1 VTDATATAP
10 ATAPA
15 PDAAAGESD
24 LASRWVGGTVVAA
37 SDESFGEKEHLLDP
51 WPCDWRPGR
60 FGPRGELVDGWE
72 TRRRRDGAGEDW
84 AVVRLGTPG
93 VITAVD
99 VDTTS
104 FTGNHPATC
113 RIEATAR
120 EGYPGPHELL
130 GPQTTW
136 QTLVETTEIGGDAH
150 HLLRVADERRWTH
163 VRLVITPD
171 GGVARLRV
179 HGRALPDPR
188 LVDGISVD
196 LASWSTGGLVVAS
209 SNDFYSSA
217 QVVNRPDRARTMGEG
232 WETRR
237 RRSGDRDWLTIRLGY
252 AGTVTQVVID
262 TAFYRYNASASV
274 ALHGSLTGAEWVPLL
289 APTRLQPDTIHHFP
303 ADAVGPI
310 GFVKVEAFPDG
321 GLSRVR
327 LIGHVDPAA
336 RREAGWT
343 WWHALPDMHAAEVL
357 AALGLPSERPADSA
371 APEGLRR
378 VLDGRL

>member
-1 VTDATATAP
+1 MSDEMTTVP
-10 ATAPA
+10 V

-24 LASRWVGGTVVAA
+24 LSSRWVGGTVVAA

-51 WPCDWRPGR
+51 GPCDWRPGR

-72 TRRRRDGAGEDW
+72 TRRRRDGPGEDW
-84 AVVRLGTPG
+84 AIVRLGMPG

-120 EGYPGPHELL
+120 EGYPDEQELRGP
-130 GPQTTW
+130 GTTW
-136 QTLVETTEIGGDAH
+136 ETLVATATIGGDTH
-150 HLLRVADERRWTH
+150 HLLSVSDERRWTH
-163 VRLVITPD
+163 VKLVITPD

-179 HGRALPDPR
+179 HGHALPDPR
-188 LVDGISVD
+188 LVDGVSVD

-217 QVVNRPDRARTMGEG
+217 QVVNRPDRARNMGEG

-237 RRSGDRDWLTIRLGY
+237 RRSGDRDWLTLRLGY
-252 AGTVTQVVID
+252 VGTVAQMVVD
-262 TAFYRYNASASV
+262 TSFYRYNASASV
-274 ALHGSLTGAEWVPLL
+274 ALHGSETGDEWAELL
-289 APTRLQPDTIHHFP
+289 SPTPLQPDTIHHFQ
-303 ADAVGPI
+303 AASIGPV
-310 GFVKVEAFPDG
+310 GFVKVDAFPDG

-327 LIGHVDPAA
+327 VIGHVDPATRA
-336 RREAGWT
+336 EAGRR
-343 WWHALPDMHAAEVL
+343 WWNALPDPHAAEVL
-357 AALGLPSERPADSA
+357 AALGLPTQLPVASEV
-371 APEGLRR
+371 PERLRR

>member
-1 VTDATATAP
+1 MTDETSTAP
-10 ATAPA
+10 V

-72 TRRRRDGAGEDW
+72 TRRRRDGPGEDW
-84 AVVRLGTPG
+84 AIIRLGTPG
-93 VITAVD
+93 IITAVD
-99 VDTTS
+99 VDTSS

-120 EGYPGPHELL
+120 EGYPDPDGLRGP
-130 GPQTTW
+130 GTTW
-136 QTLVETTEIGGDAH
+136 ETLVDTTTLSGDTH
-150 HLLRVADERRWTH
+150 HLLPVSDERRWTH
-163 VRLVITPD
+163 VRLVTTPD

-179 HGRALPDPR
+179 HGHALPDPR
-188 LVDGISVD
+188 LVDGVSVD

-209 SNDFYSSA
+209 SDDFYSSA
-217 QVVNRPDRARTMGEG
+217 QVVNRPDRARNMGEG

-237 RRSGDRDWLTIRLGY
+237 RRSGDRDWLTLRLGY
-252 AGTVTQVVID
+252 AGTVAQVVID
-262 TAFYRYNASASV
+262 TSFYRYNASASV
-274 ALHGSLTGAEWVPLL
+274 ALQGSRTGDEWAPML
-289 APTRLQPDTIHHFP
+289 APTRVQPDTIHHFQAAP
-303 ADAVGPI
+303 VGPVEL
-310 GFVKVEAFPDG
+310 VKVEAFPDG

-327 LIGHVDPAA
+327 VIGHVDPAA
-336 RREAGWT
+336 RATAGSK
-343 WWHALPDMHAAEVL
+343 WWHALPDPHAAEVL
-357 AALGLPSERPADSA
+357 AALGLPTERPVDSE
-371 APEGLRR
+371 APERLRR

>member
-1 VTDATATAP
+1 MTSETTAAP
-10 ATAPA
+10 V
-15 PDAAAGESD
+15 PDAAAGASD

-72 TRRRRDGAGEDW
+72 TRRRRTGPGEDW
-84 AVVRLGTPG
+84 AIVRLGTPG

-120 EGYPGPHELL
+120 EGYPDERELRGPDTRWE
-130 GPQTTW
+130 
-136 QTLVETTEIGGDAH
+136 TLVETTAVGGNAH
-150 HLLRVADERRWTH
+150 HLLPVSDDRRWTH
-163 VRLVITPD
+163 VRLVAAPD
-171 GGVARLRV
+171 GGVARLRI
-179 HGRALPDPR
+179 HGHALPDPR

-196 LASWSTGGLVVAS
+196 LASWSTGGVVVTS

-217 QVVNRPDRARTMGEG
+217 QVVNRPDRARHMGEG
-232 WETRR
+232 WETQR
-237 RRSGDRDWLTIRLGY
+237 RRSGDRDWLIIRLGY
-252 AGTVTQVVID
+252 VGTVAQIVVD
-262 TAFYRYNASASV
+262 TSFYRYNASASV
-274 ALHGSLTGAEWVPLL
+274 ALHGSMTADEWTELL
-289 APTRLQPDTIHHFP
+289 SPTALQPDTIHHFLP
-303 ADAVGPI
+303 APTAPV

-327 LIGHVDPAA
+327 VIGHVDPGA
-336 RREAGWT
+336 RAQAGRR
-343 WWHALPDMHAAEVL
+343 WWDALPEPHAAEIL
-357 AALGLPSERPADSA
+357 AALGLPTGDKPSVSE
-371 APEGLRR
+371 APERLRSL
-378 VLDGRL
+378 LDGRR